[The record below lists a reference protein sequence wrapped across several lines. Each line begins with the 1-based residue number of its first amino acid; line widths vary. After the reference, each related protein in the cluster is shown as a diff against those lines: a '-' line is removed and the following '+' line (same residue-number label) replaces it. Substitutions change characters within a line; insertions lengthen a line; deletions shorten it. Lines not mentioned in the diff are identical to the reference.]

1 MGLHTQKAS
10 SIFMWHSGSRDRSD
24 EWGAAARRADR
35 LCREG
40 CPDVSE
46 GPGGLTAVHKDKKAV
61 AAAAAAAKS
70 LQSCPTLCD
79 PIDSSHQAPPSLG
92 FSRQEHRIGLPFPS
106 ERRVKTLYSFLSS
119 SFKGKGKAVLY

>member
-79 PIDSSHQAPPSLG
+79 PIPGILQARTPDWVAVSFREEGKNFIFFLV
-92 FSRQEHRIGLPFPS
+92 FILQR
-106 ERRVKTLYSFLSS
+106 ER
-119 SFKGKGKAVLY
+119 KGCFVLIDTRP